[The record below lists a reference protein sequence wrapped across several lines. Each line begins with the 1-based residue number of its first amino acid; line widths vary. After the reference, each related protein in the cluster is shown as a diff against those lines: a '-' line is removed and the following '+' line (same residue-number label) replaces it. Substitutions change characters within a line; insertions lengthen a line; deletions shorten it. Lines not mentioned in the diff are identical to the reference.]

1 MFIIT
6 FPPDQ
11 LHQPLPQPMLNYSKR
26 MERSLSVTSTSDHSC
41 LRGGGEA
48 PQWAQLPLGAHCA
61 GHHEWQKAK
70 SKHQG
75 QVCMMQSKSAVV

>member
-1 MFIIT
+1 M
-6 FPPDQ
+6 
-11 LHQPLPQPMLNYSKR
+11 
-26 MERSLSVTSTSDHSC
+26 TSTPDHSC
-41 LRGGGEA
+41 LREGGEA

-75 QVCMMQSKSAVV
+75 QVQSKSAVV